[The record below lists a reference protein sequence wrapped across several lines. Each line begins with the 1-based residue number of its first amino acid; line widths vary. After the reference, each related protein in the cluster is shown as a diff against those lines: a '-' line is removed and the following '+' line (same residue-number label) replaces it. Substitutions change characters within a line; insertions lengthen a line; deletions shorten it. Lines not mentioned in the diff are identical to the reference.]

1 MRTDTRREQQALTLS
16 MVGAGAIA
24 VVAVLWGLLTG
35 SRVILFDGVY
45 ALLGVLLTG
54 ASLRVVQ
61 MVRHGPTKRF
71 PFGRESLV
79 PVIVGTQ
86 GLALLGTS
94 AYAIV
99 DAIAVIAAGGTEIP
113 KVSAVVYAVVTLAAA
128 IGVAWLLVRMAPGS
142 EVVAADAAS
151 WRAGAYLSAA
161 MVVGFGGVLL
171 LPEATSDVVAPYIDP
186 ALVIVA
192 AGLVLPTS
200 YSLLRTTAVELLE
213 MAPAPEV
220 DTPVRAAVTE
230 VMSEFGLR
238 NPVIRLS
245 KVGGKLYVEVDHL
258 AEPGTWPVDQVDRLR
273 HALDER
279 LDEFPYDSWLNVD
292 LSTDPT
298 WGLADAEDGR

>member
-1 MRTDTRREQQALTLS
+1 
-16 MVGAGAIA
+16 MVAAAAIA
-24 VVAVLWGLLTG
+24 GVAVFWGLLTG

-45 ALLGVLLTG
+45 ALLGVILTG

-79 PVIVGTQ
+79 PVIIGTQ

-94 AYAIV
+94 VYAIV
-99 DAIAVIAAGGTEIP
+99 DAVVVISSGGTEVP
-113 KVSAVVYAVVTLAAA
+113 KGPAVIYAVATLIAA
-128 IGVAWLLVRMAPGS
+128 IGVALLLIRMAPGS

-161 MVVGFGGVLL
+161 MVIGFGGVLL
-171 LPEATSDVVAPYIDP
+171 LPAAASDVIAPYVDP
-186 ALVIVA
+186 GLVIVA

-200 YSLLRTTAVELLE
+200 YSLLKTTAVELLE

-220 DTPVRAAVTE
+220 DRPVRAAVTE
-230 VMSEFGLR
+230 EMTAFGLTE
-238 NPVIRLS
+238 PVIRLS

-258 AEPGTWPVDQVDRLR
+258 VSAGTWPVDEVDRLR
-273 HALDER
+273 HALDDR
-279 LDEFPYDSWLNVD
+279 LRGFPYDSWLNVD
-292 LSTDPT
+292 LSTDPA
-298 WGLADAEDGR
+298 WGLDKSGTR